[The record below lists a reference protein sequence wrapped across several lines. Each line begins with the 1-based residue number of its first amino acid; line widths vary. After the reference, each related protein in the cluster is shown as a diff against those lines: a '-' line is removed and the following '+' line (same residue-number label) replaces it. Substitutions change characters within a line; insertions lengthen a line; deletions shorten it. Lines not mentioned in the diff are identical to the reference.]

1 MYNLDNMKNFVFISP
16 HFPDS
21 YWRFCAALRKNG
33 FRVLG
38 VGDCPYSQLRQ
49 EVKDSLDEYYY
60 CWDMENFDNEKRA
73 VEYFERRYGHID
85 YIESNNEYWLQRDAW
100 LRDAFHVDTG
110 INGEGIKVYQH
121 KSMMKE
127 KFIKAGAKV
136 AKYIL
141 VDTYENFIKFV
152 EEVGF
157 PIFAKPDM
165 GVGAAGGFK
174 MKNMEDVDYFFRSK
188 DPNIKYICE
197 QFVTG
202 NIVSFDGVC
211 DSNSNII
218 FCDSECFQ
226 PSISEIVRT
235 GGDTFYYCLPEVP
248 KDILE
253 LGKKII
259 KAFEVKNRFFHIELF
274 RLTTEIKGL
283 GKPGDLVGLETN
295 MRPPGGYTPDLINFA
310 NSCDVYQIWADGMAY
325 NDNYQR
331 MDHPKYYAAYASR
344 RDFVEYFYRDD
355 EVLSTFKDNI
365 VWHSRNPDVLA
376 DDLGNR
382 FFMARFNT
390 LEEVEVFHQ
399 YANRR
404 AGQLNIPRM
413 VHESPKRKRKPRA
426 GETICD
432 THIDGA

>member
-1 MYNLDNMKNFVFISP
+1 MKNFVFISP

-60 CWDMENFDNEKRA
+60 CWDMENFDNERRA

-100 LRDAFHVDTG
+100 LRDAFHVTTG

-121 KSMMKE
+121 KSMMKACFE
-127 KFIKAGAKV
+127 KAGCKFI
-136 AKYIL
+136 
-141 VDTYENFIKFV
+141 D
-152 EEVGF
+152 EVGF

-174 MKNMEDVDYFFRSK
+174 MKNMEDVDYFFRSR
-188 DPNIKYICE
+188 DPNTQYICE
-197 QFVTG
+197 QFVDG
-202 NIVSFDGVC
+202 NIISFDGVC

-226 PSISEIVRT
+226 PSISDIVKT

-248 KDILE
+248 KDVLE

-274 RLTTEIKGL
+274 RLTHDIKGL
-283 GKPGDLVGLETN
+283 GKAGEIVGLETN

-325 NDNYQR
+325 NENYQK
-331 MDHPKYYAAYASR
+331 MDYPKYYAAYASR
-344 RDFVEYFYRDD
+344 RDFVEYFYSDD
-355 EVLSTFKDNI
+355 EVLNTFKNNI

-382 FFMARFNT
+382 FFMARFNN

-413 VHESPKRKRKPRA
+413 VHDTPKRKRKPRA
-426 GETICD
+426 GESICD
-432 THIDGA
+432 VHIDGA